1 VMSRRNTAEM
11 MQRKVRIY
19 IENGAR
25 EVWLLYRRPATVAVY
40 RGKTSVEVEG
50 TLTSELLPGVSI
62 DLAEVFGNAERATR

>member
-1 VMSRRNTAEM
+1 MSRRNTAEM

-40 RGKTSVEVEG
+40 RGRASVEIEG
-50 TLTSELLPGVSI
+50 ALTSELLPGVSI
-62 DLAEVFGNAERATR
+62 DLAEVFGHPEGARA